1 MKRKMPPAVHRRD
14 YEDKEKAELL
24 EQTNWSDD
32 FSWPQIEYMASY
44 FETYDVPPETI
55 ILYEGNKQPPYMG
68 LIIEGRVR
76 ISKIDVEGNKKNLAF
91 ISKGKTF
98 GEMSL
103 IDGLPSSASVI
114 TETDVTLM
122 VLSYDSYLKLID
134 DNSAAACQFLSKLA
148 RLMSARLR
156 ETSCKLVDFLEKD

>member
-1 MKRKMPPAVHRRD
+1 MKRKMPPPVHRRN

-24 EQTNWSDD
+24 EETNWSDD
-32 FSWPQIEYMASY
+32 FSWPQIEYMAAY
-44 FETYDVPPETI
+44 FEVYDVPPETI

-68 LIIEGRVR
+68 LIIDGRAR
-76 ISKIDVEGNKKNLAF
+76 ILKIDVQGEKKNLAY

-114 TETDVTLM
+114 TESDVTLM
-122 VLSYDSYLKLID
+122 VLSFDNYQRLIE

-148 RLMSARLR
+148 RLMSSRLR